1 MAACRSCDADLP
13 AGARFCASCGV
24 AVAGHVGDERRVVTV
39 LFADLVGSTATGS
52 ASDPEEFG
60 AAIRP
65 QLARMR
71 EALELHGGTIEKYIG
86 DAVMAVFGAP
96 VVREDDPERAV
107 RAALAIRDALGDA
120 VRVAVNTGE
129 VVVSLGARADRG
141 EELVLGDV
149 VNTAFRI
156 EEATPG
162 GVVMVGEATYRAT
175 NGAIVYGERHLIEA
189 RGKPVPVPVWEASEA
204 GPPDRS
210 ATRGTGLSPLVGRA
224 DELTLVPNALTR
236 AARQRAVQLVTL
248 VGAPGI
254 VKSRLVLEVAK
265 ALDEIDAGWTWR
277 QGRCLPYG
285 DGGAF
290 AALEEIVKVEAGID
304 DRDD

>member
-1 MAACRSCDADLP
+1 MAACRSCVADLP
-13 AGARFCASCGV
+13 AGARFCASCGA

-107 RAALAIRDALGDA
+107 RAALAIRDSLSDA

-129 VVVSLGARADRG
+129 AVVSVGARAERG
-141 EELVLGDV
+141 EEIVLGDV
-149 VNTAFRI
+149 VNTAYRI
-156 EEATPG
+156 EEATPDG
-162 GVVMVGEATYRAT
+162 RVFVGEATHRAT
-175 NGAIVYGERHLIEA
+175 RDVVEYGERRLIEA
-189 RGKPVPVPVWEASEA
+189 RGKADPVPVWEAL
-204 GPPDRS
+204 R
-210 ATRGTGLSPLVGRA
+210 
-224 DELTLVPNALTR
+224 
-236 AARQRAVQLVTL
+236 
-248 VGAPGI
+248 
-254 VKSRLVLEVAK
+254 
-265 ALDEIDAGWTWR
+265 
-277 QGRCLPYG
+277 
-285 DGGAF
+285 
-290 AALEEIVKVEAGID
+290 
-304 DRDD
+304 